1 MGMEGTGSTPQ
12 QENPENLQNPE
23 EVQVLQY
30 IPPVETPEDI
40 VARKERETA
49 DATRL
54 EEIRTSL
61 GMSSAEEK
69 ITEPLVEEIT
79 KTSIEIP
86 TEEEIETP
94 KVEEVEKPK
103 KLEKEIVVDES
114 LKRKGL
120 DFTSSM
126 DLMNGRLSKID
137 KEAEA
142 VSPGTIGKFRTATRN
157 LESYFQGGKLDLNE
171 ATNSFNRLTSSFTDL
186 SLIHDKELRKITED
200 ARKSL
205 VGAIEGSKD
214 SAIALRMNEQM
225 AELKTNINRMID
237 KADEAAYRFR
247 RGVR

>member
-1 MGMEGTGSTPQ
+1 MPP

-23 EVQVLQY
+23 EIQVLQY
-30 IPPVETPEDI
+30 VPPVEIPVEEKVEEIPPVSEAIPETEI
-40 VARKERETA
+40 V
-49 DATRL
+49 
-54 EEIRTSL
+54 
-61 GMSSAEEK
+61 EEK
-69 ITEPLVEEIT
+69 IEI
-79 KTSIEIP
+79 
-86 TEEEIETP
+86 P
-94 KVEEVEKPK
+94 KVEEIEQPK

-142 VSPGTIGKFRTATRN
+142 VSPGTVGKFRTATRS
-157 LESYFQGGKLDLNE
+157 LESSFQGGKIDLNE

-186 SLIHDKELRKITED
+186 SLIQDRELRKITED

-225 AELKTNINRMID
+225 AELKININRMID
-237 KADEAAYRFR
+237 KADEAAHRFR
-247 RGVR
+247 RGAR